1 MYRAV
6 GGRHLL
12 LICTVLAFGTGFA
25 LAQGIVSVPTAL
37 VQYPDL
43 IVHNAKIVSM
53 DDVSPTGPPGTIVQA
68 MAIREDRILF
78 LGTDSETLALAGPQT
93 RQSDFRGR
101 TVIPGMIDTHIHLHD
116 GYLNQW
122 LRDNPEVM
130 QRYMKQF
137 NVSGTTSEDLL
148 RGIELAIKEGMGSV
162 PIDNWAYID
171 LRGRSGNDDV
181 VDLGTVLVKEN
192 RLTRAWLD
200 DIAPVRPVFVAIEGY
215 RTMNTAARDDYMQMY
230 GVEPTPENEVAT
242 MENPRVD
249 RTLIS
254 ERFFRVRV
262 PLMADIIEN
271 GLQHFAAMG
280 FTGFSSHITSPPVHD
295 AYMKLAREERMPVR
309 FGWSHRYCQVM
320 AVDIGGCFFR
330 LGDNAGM
337 GNKYFWNVGV
347 TLGGID
353 SDAPVICSTNQAAP
367 EVKALEKCYIEPGGP
382 YYEAVYT
389 ALRSH
394 LRYVINHVNGDKG
407 MDHFMDIVERV
418 MQEDPSMTL
427 EHVRSMRFTA
437 DHCGMYPRKEQIE
450 RMERLGMM
458 FSCAAKELN
467 ATHGYAIG
475 KIYGEQ
481 YANRVGPTRSM
492 LEGGLM
498 VGNEGSG
505 DGMSEV
511 NPTAFSRF
519 YPFMTRER
527 SDGVTLAAEEA
538 VNRVQLMK
546 MSTSYAAHFM
556 LKEDDLG
563 TLEPGKFA
571 DFIVLNKDYF
581 TIPEEEIPSVYPLM
595 VVRGGDTTVL
605 REEYAQE
612 LGLEAVGPQLT
623 FSWEDTYAQP

>member
-1 MYRAV
+1 
-6 GGRHLL
+6 
-12 LICTVLAFGTGFA
+12 VLGTG
-25 LAQGIVSVPTAL
+25 LVRAQERVNVPATL

-43 IVHNAKIVSM
+43 IAHNAKIVTM
-53 DDVSPTGPPGTIVQA
+53 DDLSPTGPPGTIVQA
-68 MAIREDRILF
+68 MAIRGDRIVSV
-78 LGTDSETLALAGPQT
+78 GTNAEILALAGPQT
-93 RQSDFRGR
+93 RKLDLKGR
-101 TVIPGMIDTHIHLHD
+101 TVVPGMIDTHIHLHD

-122 LRDNPEVM
+122 VREHPDVM
-130 QRYMKQF
+130 ERYMKQF
-137 NVSGTTSEDLL
+137 NISGGTREDLL
-148 RGIELAIKEGMGSV
+148 RGIELAVKEGMASA
-162 PIDNWAYID
+162 PIDRWAYIN
-171 LRGRSGNDDV
+171 LRGRSGGDDV
-181 VDLGTVLVKEN
+181 VDLGTVLLKEN
-192 RLTRAWLD
+192 RLTREWLD
-200 DIAPVRPVFVAIEGY
+200 QIAPVRPVFVGIEGY
-215 RTMNTAARDDYMQMY
+215 RTMNTAAKDDYMKMY
-230 GVEPTPENEVAT
+230 GVEPTEENEAGT

-254 ERFFRVRV
+254 ERFFRIRV

-271 GLQHFAAMG
+271 GLRHFAAMG

-353 SDAPVICSTNQAAP
+353 SDAPVICSTNAAAAD
-367 EVKALEKCYIEPGGP
+367 VKALEKCYIEPGGA
-382 YYEAVYT
+382 YYDAVYT

-394 LRYVINHVNGDKG
+394 LRYVINHANGDKG
-407 MDHFMDIVERV
+407 IDHFMDIIERV
-418 MQEDPSMTL
+418 MSEDPSMTL
-427 EHVRSMRFTA
+427 DQVRSMRFTA
-437 DHCGMYPRKEQIE
+437 DHCGMYPRNEQIA
-450 RMERLGMM
+450 RMAKLGMM

-481 YANRVGPTRSM
+481 YANRVGPIRSM

-505 DGMSEV
+505 DGMSAV

-519 YPFMTRER
+519 YPYITRKR

-546 MSTSYAAHFM
+546 MSTSYAAHFV
-556 LKEDDLG
+556 LKEKDMG
-563 TLEPGKFA
+563 TLESGKVA
-571 DFIVLNKDYF
+571 DFVVLNKDYF
-581 TIPEEEIPSVYPLM
+581 TIPQDQLPSVYPLM
-595 VVRGGDTTVL
+595 VVMGGSTTVL
-605 REEYAQE
+605 REEYAKE
-612 LGLEAVGPQLT
+612 LGLEAVGPQLK
-623 FSWEDTYAQP
+623 FSWEDTYSQP

>member
-1 MYRAV
+1 MCSLVALGAGVIRAQE
-6 GGRHLL
+6 R
-12 LICTVLAFGTGFA
+12 
-25 LAQGIVSVPTAL
+25 VSVSTKL

-43 IVHNAKIVSM
+43 IVHNAKIVTM
-53 DDVSPTGPPGTIVQA
+53 DDLSPTGPPGNIFQA
-68 MAIREDRILF
+68 MAIREDRVQF
-78 LGTDSETLALAGPQT
+78 LGTNAEVLDLAGPQT
-93 RQSDFRGR
+93 RKIDLKGR

-122 LRDNPEVM
+122 VRDNPDVM
-130 QRYMKQF
+130 QRYMRQF
-137 NVSGTTSEDLL
+137 SVSGTTREDLL
-148 RGIELAIKEGMGSV
+148 RGIELAIKEGMGSA
-162 PIDNWAYID
+162 PIDVWAYIN
-171 LRGRSGNDDV
+171 LRGRSGGGDV
-181 VDLGTVLVKEN
+181 VDLGTVLLKEN
-192 RLTRAWLD
+192 RLTREWLD
-200 DIAPVRPVFVAIEGY
+200 ELAPVRPVFVAIEGY

-230 GVEPTPENEVAT
+230 GVEASPENEVAT

-271 GLQHFAAMG
+271 GLKHFAAIG

-295 AYMKLAREERMPVR
+295 AYMKLAREGRMPVR

-353 SDAPVICSTNQAAP
+353 SDAPVICSTNAAAP
-367 EVKALEKCYIEPGGP
+367 EIKALEKCFIEPGGP
-382 YYEAVYT
+382 YYDAVYT

-394 LRYVINHVNGDKG
+394 LRYVVNHVNGDKG

-418 MQEDPSMTL
+418 MKEDPSMTL
-427 EHVRSMRFTA
+427 DQVRSMRLTA
-437 DHCGMYPRKEQIE
+437 DHCGMYPRNEQIA
-450 RMERLGMM
+450 RMARLGMM

-481 YANRVGPTRSM
+481 YANRVGPIRSM
-492 LEGGLM
+492 LEGGVM

-511 NPTAFSRF
+511 NPTSFSRF
-519 YPFMTRER
+519 YPFMTRRR
-527 SDGVTLAAEEA
+527 SDGVTLAAAEA
-538 VNRVQLMK
+538 VNRVQLLK
-546 MSTSYAAHFM
+546 MSTSYAAHYV
-556 LKEDDLG
+556 LKENELG
-563 TLEPGKFA
+563 TLERGKFA
-571 DFIVLNKDYF
+571 DFVVLNKDYF
-581 TIPEEEIPSVYPLM
+581 TIPQEEIPSVYPLM
-595 VVRGGDTTVL
+595 VVMGGKTTVL
-605 REEYAQE
+605 REEYAKE
-612 LGLEAVGPQLT
+612 LGLAAVGPQLQ
-623 FSWEDTYAQP
+623 FSWEDTYDQR